1 MEIDRQIETKSKKN
15 TGRTSPNPTKR
26 AETLTGTDIGDRQ
39 KGIDAKQEKKRE
51 TDKDEGKN
59 VKQTQQEK
67 KNCYVIPKKPQKNLK
82 TPT

>member
-15 TGRTSPNPTKR
+15 TGRTSSNPTKR

-39 KGIDAKQEKKRE
+39 KGIDAKQEKK
-51 TDKDEGKN
+51 
-59 VKQTQQEK
+59 
-67 KNCYVIPKKPQKNLK
+67 NCYVIPKKPQKNLK